1 MLHNNSNVVCKK
13 GDEADRLFVIMSGTV
28 EIVVNEVKVRDMI
41 ENDFFGE
48 GSLITGDHERGATV
62 NAVIDAKEGVVTTL
76 TLSKEDF
83 NVLVKNKVITAE
95 VVEILTQRHQ
105 KWQREDEKRGD
116 GSSSG
121 MVPPPPMMS
130 GHDGNDIE
138 INSDFEGEV

>member
-1 MLHNNSNVVCKK
+1 
-13 GDEADRLFVIMSGTV
+13 MSGTV

-62 NAVIDAKEGVVTTL
+62 NAVIDDKMGVVTTL
-76 TLSKEDF
+76 TLNKEDF

-105 KWQREDEKRGD
+105 KWQLTF
-116 GSSSG
+116 
-121 MVPPPPMMS
+121 VLMS
-130 GHDGNDIE
+130 RIDPTGNQNDIQWL
-138 INSDFEGEV
+138 